1 MMTPSREV
9 EGRGR
14 PGPERAQEAT
24 RRDPASARSPLF
36 IEFDLPDPAALDA
49 EWNYTDRAQQL
60 YRTGHRLIAR
70 GFSEEAAGI
79 FKRATRYDRAHYFA
93 YVGQTEALILL
104 GRTEE
109 AANVANATLERY
121 GRNCLIGAARGH
133 IFLHQQEIETANQCA
148 EIAIAGAPEGGYVW
162 LIAGEVRLAMPG
174 ALHGAMSC
182 FDRARYRPEGWPNMD
197 VRIGLALLEWGHTR
211 EAVRA
216 LTQVLKRN
224 PKHPLAWILLGDAHR
239 ILGNKKESR
248 ECHRRAAELVPELES
263 LRRAPG
269 WRQRL
274 AAAWGKL
281 RSS

>member
-1 MMTPSREV
+1 MAPGKKAAKRA
-9 EGRGR
+9 R

-24 RRDPASARSPLF
+24 RRDQASARNRFF
-36 IEFDLPDPAALDA
+36 IEFALDDPAALEA

-79 FKRATRYDRAHYFA
+79 FERATRYDRAHYFA

-104 GRTEE
+104 GKTEE
-109 AANVANATLERY
+109 AANVANAALERY
-121 GRNCLIGAARGH
+121 GRNCLVGAARGH

-148 EIAIAGAPEGGYVW
+148 EIAVAGAPESGYVW
-162 LIAGEVRLAMPG
+162 LVAGEVRLAMSG

-216 LTQVLKRN
+216 LTQVLKN
-224 PKHPLAWILLGDAHR
+224 SPSHPLAWILLGDAHR
-239 ILGNKKESR
+239 ILGNKRESR
-248 ECHRRAAELVPELES
+248 ECCRRAVEIVPELES
-263 LRRAPG
+263 LRQAPG
-269 WRQRL
+269 WKQRL
-274 AAAWGKL
+274 AATWRKL
-281 RSS
+281 RGS